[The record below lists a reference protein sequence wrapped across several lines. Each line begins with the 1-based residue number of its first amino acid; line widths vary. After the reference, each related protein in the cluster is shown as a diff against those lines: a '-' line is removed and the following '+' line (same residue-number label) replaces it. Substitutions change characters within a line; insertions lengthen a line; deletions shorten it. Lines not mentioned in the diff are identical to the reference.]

1 MSQASLP
8 EMCPITAELDK
19 LSESS
24 AEERGAIFTRVEVV
38 EFILDLIGYT
48 VEQPLP
54 EQRILEPSFGES
66 DFLLV
71 IIERL
76 LASWNRKKPSGQS
89 ASVLSNCIRAV
100 ELHNTSFKNTYD
112 KVYTLLIDQG
122 IATDEA
128 KELANSWLI
137 KGDFLTIFL
146 DENFDYV
153 AGNPPYIRQEQ
164 IPDVLVDEYRRRY
177 STIYDR
183 ADIYVAFIEN
193 SLSLLNDN
201 GKLGF
206 ICADRWMK
214 NKYGG
219 PLRRMVAENFNL
231 NVYIDMVDT
240 DAFHTEVTAYPAITV
255 ITRDSSNITRISKQP
270 IISKP
275 ALSKLSKTLLSK
287 RKPGV
292 KSNVYEV
299 MNVAAGSEPWILH
312 SPDKLALVRRLEN
325 LFPSIEETGCKV
337 GIGVATGADKAFIG
351 PFDELDVEDDRK
363 LPIAMTKDIWSGKI
377 EWKGHGV
384 INPFAE
390 EGGLV
395 DLQLYPKLA
404 IYLNARKEQ
413 ISKRHVAKKAPN
425 NWFRTIDRIYPAL
438 ANKPKL
444 LIPDIKGA
452 AHIVYEEGKL
462 YPHHNLYYITSDDW
476 DLKAL
481 RSILLGGIGELFV
494 GIYTTKMRGG
504 YLRFQAQYL
513 RRIRLPLWNDVPEA
527 TRSKLI
533 DASNKDDLK
542 LMRSATIDLF
552 GITKE
557 EEALL

>member
-1 MSQASLP
+1 
-8 EMCPITAELDK
+8 
-19 LSESS
+19 
-24 AEERGAIFTRVEVV
+24 
-38 EFILDLIGYT
+38 
-48 VEQPLP
+48 
-54 EQRILEPSFGES
+54 
-66 DFLLV
+66 
-71 IIERL
+71 
-76 LASWNRKKPSGQS
+76 
-89 ASVLSNCIRAV
+89 
-100 ELHNTSFKNTYD
+100 
-112 KVYTLLIDQG
+112 
-122 IATDEA
+122 
-128 KELANSWLI
+128 
-137 KGDFLTIFL
+137 
-146 DENFDYV
+146 
-153 AGNPPYIRQEQ
+153 
-164 IPDVLVDEYRRRY
+164 
-177 STIYDR
+177 
-183 ADIYVAFIEN
+183 
-193 SLSLLNDN
+193 
-201 GKLGF
+201 
-206 ICADRWMK
+206 MK